1 MDNYSN
7 RQVEMQ
13 INLKE
18 VLWDLLEQWKAVLVV
33 ALLSALL
40 VAGAKY
46 AKDMKAYDAA
56 KAEKTNVVQS
66 GLAVEERIAKLVDS
80 LPEDEKSTVEYL
92 IKQDEW
98 IESEKEYIANS
109 IIMNLN
115 PASQRTL
122 SLGYNIAETD
132 EDNNNLRALAN
143 AYASYVSEPEMLEKL
158 AAIID
163 PGAQH
168 KYISELISTNYGNNT
183 KSDSKNMVTS
193 ENDTSVAI
201 SISIAL
207 PEETDA
213 KMIEN
218 VIADSYKKYS
228 SELRDSMG
236 DHSLSLFNVSESYI
250 YNSDVINDRNNILSS
265 IYNLTNNAKNLQTSL
280 SDDQKA
286 VLEKVKAIRKEET
299 ESADGAEINEESER
313 MPRPGFSKKYALLG
327 FVLGCMAYAFIYLI
341 WLIVRGRVN
350 YASDIEH
357 YTGSRLLGEIY
368 EKKEHKGLNKLFHSR
383 IVERYRFGEIPEIEK
398 QIAGITSTIETIC
411 EHNGLT
417 EISGIVVTDEKE
429 TGNNRGKD
437 TLDKIARELNN
448 KNIGIK
454 YIEIADNV
462 EDKTASEAV
471 YPILCVY
478 NDSKVAVL
486 SKLVD
491 LCNTYDNSMLGS
503 VYVKQQ

>member
-33 ALLSALL
+33 ALLTALL

-80 LPEDEKSTVEYL
+80 LPEDERSTVEYL

-122 SLGYNIAETD
+122 SFGYNIAETD
-132 EDNNNLRALAN
+132 EDNNNLMALAN
-143 AYASYVSEPEMLEKL
+143 SYANYVSEPEMLEKL

-163 PGAQH
+163 PDAQH

-183 KSDSKNMVTS
+183 KSDSKNMITS
-193 ENDTSVAI
+193 EDDTSVAI

-218 VIADSYKKYS
+218 VIADSFKKYS

-250 YNSDVINDRNNILSS
+250 YNSDVINNRNNILSS

-313 MPRPGFSKKYALLG
+313 MPKPGFSKKYALLG
-327 FVLGCMAYAFIYLI
+327 FVLGCMAYACIYLI

-350 YASDIEH
+350 YASDIEP
-357 YTGSRLLGEIY
+357 YTGSRLLGEINSKESVNGMQRLFNSPIVDKY
-368 EKKEHKGLNKLFHSR
+368 RYSGMKDSEDQLAQAIDSIEAVCEHAKAKDVTFVTLAEKKDWIQRLSNKVQS
-383 IVERYRFGEIPEIEK
+383 K
-398 QIAGITSTIETIC
+398 
-411 EHNGLT
+411 
-417 EISGIVVTDEKE
+417 
-429 TGNNRGKD
+429 
-437 TLDKIARELNN
+437 
-448 KNIGIK
+448 GIK
-454 YIEIADNV
+454 VDVVDENDLKTEKNLAKIKNGIIISSNETQISLLDRVVSLCRNYDVNILGNIYIR
-462 EDKTASEAV
+462 
-471 YPILCVY
+471 
-478 NDSKVAVL
+478 
-486 SKLVD
+486 
-491 LCNTYDNSMLGS
+491 
-503 VYVKQQ
+503 